1 MNSSAVQESFQKIS
15 SGNIRP
21 KSNFLHKTDLDIIKP
36 TFSIQNPNRSNF
48 NPKLEKNGFSQI
60 NVRRNRNISKFSKI
74 SYGILMFDQDG
85 NFLALENPVSYAL
98 SSFLHILCGTE
109 FLDYESL
116 IEEFTSEEIQLLK
129 DCWYPD
135 GLNKLIEKYLELSFN
150 TSNSDDSSKCEIREL
165 IEKKFKMNRCS
176 MINRWSCFL
185 QIIDPDKLP
194 EKTYPKIL
202 NFPKT
207 HSQDKKK
214 WSAVRDNFS
223 KSVGLNLPSETLFGK
238 WIPIS
243 YYSINYVQYN
253 IELLTVKCSHIDIP
267 DNSKARWI
275 SLQDLKSNRVYFAPE
290 ITEAIIQAW
299 NYWQS

>member
-1 MNSSAVQESFQKIS
+1 MNSSAAQESSQKIS

-21 KSNFLHKTDLDIIKP
+21 KSDFLQNIDSGVSKA

-48 NPKLEKNGFSQI
+48 NLKLEKDGFSQI
-60 NVRRNRNISKFSKI
+60 NIRRNRNISKSSKI

-98 SSFLHILCGTE
+98 SSFLHILCSAE
-109 FLDYESL
+109 FPDYENL
-116 IEEFTSEEIQLLK
+116 IEEFTLEEIQLLK

-135 GLNKLIEKYLELSFN
+135 GLNKLIQKYLKLSFN
-150 TSNSDDSSKCEIREL
+150 KSNSDNNSKSYIQEL
-165 IEKKFKMNRCS
+165 IEKKFKINRNN
-176 MINRWSCFL
+176 MKTRWSCFL

-214 WSAVRDNFS
+214 WSAVRDQFS
-223 KSVGLNLPSETLFGK
+223 KSVGINLPSETLFGK

-243 YYSINYVQYN
+243 YYSNNYIQYN

-299 NYWQS
+299 DYWQS